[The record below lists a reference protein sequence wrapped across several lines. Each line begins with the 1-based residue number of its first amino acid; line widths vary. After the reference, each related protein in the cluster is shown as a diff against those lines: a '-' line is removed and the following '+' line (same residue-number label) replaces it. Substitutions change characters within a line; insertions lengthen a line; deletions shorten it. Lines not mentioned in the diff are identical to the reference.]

1 MSVVDQHGA
10 QIHRVKRFGVR
21 RYEPKLLET
30 QARIDPL
37 DPELQQA
44 KQVGNFSR
52 GSRSP
57 HADDLFGSIDPQA
70 GEPQRPR
77 AQPSRLQNTGKIPQQ
92 IAHHLLNR
100 LSGNDRLEQPAFNA
114 RNLGILAGRDRLR
127 YGTQRLI
134 EPNDR
139 WQPEAPGEW
148 SPSHGQEICNRI
160 EAEAST
166 RTERGGRKPQGGNRQ
181 RR

>member
-1 MSVVDQHGA
+1 VAFAWGCAVDGLGTDPARDHVDEARWIALLSVVDQHGA

-77 AQPSRLQNTGKIPQQ
+77 AQPSRLQNTGKIRSRSPITCS
-92 IAHHLLNR
+92 IASAVPIGSSNR
-100 LSGNDRLEQPAFNA
+100 HSTP
-114 RNLGILAGRDRLR
+114 
-127 YGTQRLI
+127 GT
-134 EPNDR
+134 
-139 WQPEAPGEW
+139 
-148 SPSHGQEICNRI
+148 S
-160 EAEAST
+160 ASS
-166 RTERGGRKPQGGNRQ
+166 RGVIGSATA
-181 RR
+181 